1 MLIVHTYRYWVPN
14 VSGGLVISKIEQR
27 TGWSFERNV
36 EYAKTAER
44 VGFEYALTQIRFM
57 AGYGAGMSPFP
68 PFESEP
74 DNLVREPTRIGL
86 LFSSTTPLHR
96 TSHRDGSLAARALES
111 SHRRKT
117 DC

>member
-1 MLIVHTYRYWVPN
+1 MLTTCIYRYWVPN

-57 AGYGAGMSPFP
+57 AGYGAGIFRLFP
-68 PFESEP
+68 
-74 DNLVREPTRIGL
+74 
-86 LFSSTTPLHR
+86 
-96 TSHRDGSLAARALES
+96 RDPEANIA
-111 SHRRKT
+111 
-117 DC
+117 

>member
-1 MLIVHTYRYWVPN
+1 MLTTYMYRYWVPN

-57 AGYGAGMSPFP
+57 AGYGAGIFR
-68 PFESEP
+68 
-74 DNLVREPTRIGL
+74 L
-86 LFSSTTPLHR
+86 
-96 TSHRDGSLAARALES
+96 SHHDPEANIS
-111 SHRRKT
+111 
-117 DC
+117 

>member
-1 MLIVHTYRYWVPN
+1 MYRYWVPN

-57 AGYGAGMSPFP
+57 AGYGAGKFHYLPY
-68 PFESEP
+68 ESEA
-74 DNLVREPTRIGL
+74 NSVARESARIRLV
-86 LFSSTTPLHR
+86 FSGATSLHR
-96 TSHRDGSLAARALES
+96 TSHGDGSLASGAMES
-111 SHRRKT
+111 GYRRKT
-117 DC
+117 NC

>member
-1 MLIVHTYRYWVPN
+1 MLTQCMYRYWVPN

-27 TGWSFERNV
+27 TGWSFEKNV

-57 AGYGAGMSPFP
+57 AGYGAGTFYFSSL
-68 PFESEP
+68 ESKA
-74 DNLVREPTRIGL
+74 DNLAREPTRICL
-86 LFSSTTPLHR
+86 VFSSTTPLHR
-96 TSHRDGSLAARALES
+96 ASRGDGSLTSGAVES
-111 SHRRKT
+111 SSRGKT